1 MKEVKKIFP
10 SALILFFLTFRVP
23 IYAWPGEKGVLEK
36 DEKRTTARKD
46 TEAERAKTIIDES
59 NTSNL
64 AEEHKNQ
71 EVEVLKGFSPLP
83 PVSRAPLQQLREKQE
98 RYDKVLEKIKK
109 QDGALAK
116 TLNRYI
122 QKDKSTFQPIT
133 IELLLD
139 QWFPP
144 EPIWF
149 GFGSKA
155 VENFLKTQCRQA
167 LQIENQMKSLRKQAC
182 KPTFRTVF
190 NGLIQTG
197 NLHLISDPLVASV
210 EKERNEQLAQ
220 SQKVLTAIKNI
231 DSDLVQQ
238 IKNVTFDAVL
248 DDKELSAQIN
258 EKIDQKNI
266 SEEQKNILRTQCY
279 QALGERV
286 IDQLLSVA
294 DLYRGAFMTY
304 ADEKPNS
311 ESDKEG
317 INQYL
322 DKFRA
327 IEPVNKTIE
336 HLQQNAIILRAIL
349 ERLLFLP
356 KENRPEFISLLETN
370 VCYAEEI
377 SVLLSENISTAL
389 NQKKEHQ
396 KLKPFLSPKESKEVL
411 NLEEDREFF
420 RREERKELVTIIEEL
435 IKRSH
440 LLKKEVRGVKKRCL
454 YVKDSYLWGGFEIH
468 DSGVM
473 SEDVRTSIIA
483 KSAYLFSI
491 LLEQILEGTSNLETR
506 KMLRERIVEMA
517 KIRESVGLVSK
528 SYNEDLVLSFLA
540 QIKFLNEASNP
551 DILP

>member
-1 MKEVKKIFP
+1 MKKIFP

>member
-1 MKEVKKIFP
+1 VKKIFP

>member
-1 MKEVKKIFP
+1 M
-10 SALILFFLTFRVP
+10 P

>member
-1 MKEVKKIFP
+1 LKEVKKIFP